1 MVVNAADLALS
12 MSNDE
17 YAIRHTRRAHLERP
31 AAEEREGRKE
41 KTEKGAVLGS
51 DFLFYKVD

>member
-1 MVVNAADLALS
+1 